1 MKKHTVIITA
11 ALLLLCACQKN
22 EPVTPE
28 ITTFSSADMTMKASV
43 PINLT
48 ETTIQ
53 ETEETNQT
61 DFSPA
66 PEELQETTFPQTER
80 AILSSDDPAIKLAEN
95 MTDEELIALANSD
108 FTTETYIT
116 DYYPVNRKAAPVIIS
131 AEDDFDAYCQDI
143 SNYPSSHQDKAVDVV
158 LEKVDENEYY
168 SEWRNAYT
176 EIREYYSNDNLVTSY
191 LEREDCRIMLKNFI
205 RIDSSI
211 KYIGEMSEEEIKNNF
226 DIKESHAYPQK
237 LFRSVTMTEDGA
249 EYEYL
254 YFERVGGDWGIDDTA
269 YLYLKKLHISSDGDI
284 TEVINNPVKECD
296 IPGTAPTIEWDE

>member
-1 MKKHTVIITA
+1 MKKYTVIITA
-11 ALLLLCACQKN
+11 ALLLLSACQKN

-43 PINLT
+43 PVNIT

-53 ETEETNQT
+53 ETKQT
-61 DFSPA
+61 EFSPD
-66 PEELQETTFPQTER
+66 PEELQETPV
-80 AILSSDDPAIKLAEN
+80 LSSDDPAIKLAEN

-116 DYYPVNRKAAPVIIS
+116 DYYPVNRKAGPVIIS

-143 SNYPSSHQDKAVDVV
+143 SNYPSSHQDNAVDAV
-158 LEKVDENEYY
+158 LEKVGENEYY
-168 SEWRNAYT
+168 SEWRSAYT
-176 EIREYYSNDNLVTSY
+176 EIREYYSNDDLVTSY
-191 LEREDCRIMLKNFI
+191 IEREDCRIMLKNFI
-205 RIDSSI
+205 RIDNSI

-226 DIKESHAYPQK
+226 DIKEAHAYPQK

-269 YLYLKKLHISSDGDI
+269 YLYLKKLHISSNGDI
-284 TEVINNPVKECD
+284 TEVIDNPVKKCP
-296 IPGTAPTIEWDE
+296 IPGTAPIIEWDE